1 MVVSLIDHRPT
12 HFSNTH
18 YDVVA
23 LAASAGGLNA
33 LTEVLSNLPVNFPA
47 AVLVVQ
53 HIEPHRKS
61 LLADILSR
69 KSPMPVQQAEDG
81 VRMEPGIV
89 YIAPPDHHMEVEQ
102 DGRLHLNQDAR
113 VNFSRPAIDPLIESM
128 AAIYQDRI
136 IVVILTGMGSDGSR
150 GISAVKA
157 YGGEVIV
164 QDLESSKFTGMPDA
178 AIRTGNVDL
187 VLPLDAISSAIV
199 SLVTTGRY
207 Q

>member
-1 MVVSLIDHRPT
+1 MIDNRPA
-12 HFSNTH
+12 HFSNTY

-33 LTEVLSNLPVNFPA
+33 LTEVLRSLPVDFPA

-61 LLADILSR
+61 MLAEILNR
-69 KSPMPVQQAEDG
+69 KSPMPVQQAKDG
-81 VRMEPGIV
+81 IKMEPGIV
-89 YIAPPDHHMEVEQ
+89 YIAPPDHHMQVEQ

-128 AAIYQDRI
+128 AEVYRERI
-136 IVVILTGMGSDGSR
+136 IVVILTGMGNDGSK
-150 GISAVKA
+150 GIGAVKA
-157 YGGEVIV
+157 RGGEVIV
-164 QDLESSKFTGMPDA
+164 QDLDSSKYTGMPGA
-178 AIRTGNVDL
+178 AIHTGNIDF
-187 VLPLDAISSAIV
+187 VLPLETISSAIV
-199 SLVTTGRY
+199 SLVSTGRY